1 MLARCHAFDWASTP
15 LGAREQWS
23 TSLKTAAGLVLA
35 SGFPM
40 VLLWGPDLIQVY
52 NDGYIPFLDAKHP
65 YGLGIGNRACW
76 PEVWHIN
83 APVYD
88 KVFAGET
95 VSFQDAL
102 YPVRRHGPDGP
113 EEALYITLSYSP
125 VTDDV
130 GAVGGVLVTLL
141 DTTAHVTGRRAEAER
156 VRLERAL
163 QHERTALL
171 EAAFRGAPSFLA
183 IYSGPEHVFALSND
197 AYGQLVGPE
206 RDIIGKPLLEA
217 LPEVVDQGFDVV
229 LDRVL
234 ATGEPFTVH
243 EAPVR
248 LARTPGAPAEDR
260 VVALTYLP
268 VVEPDG
274 RRSGVIAH
282 GIDVTDYVRAR
293 REAERLLVESE
304 QLRADAV
311 GARAEAEQARER
323 TERLQALTAALAGAR
338 TLDDVAR
345 VVVAETV
352 AALGARTGSLAV
364 RGADD
369 GTLRLA
375 STFGYPA
382 PMPASV
388 LVQRLDL
395 PSPLTECFRTCAPI
409 WIERRDGPH
418 GLDVRYPPTVWVW
431 DKLGV
436 TSGASI
442 PLIAAG
448 EAVGVICFAFSEPR
462 TFPDS
467 ERDFLLALGRQAA
480 LAVDRARLS
489 DAERTARDEAEAAN
503 QGKSEFLA
511 VMSHELRTPLNAIGG
526 YAELIEMGIRG
537 PVTELQRA
545 DLSRIQKSQRH
556 LLGLVNSVLDFAKV
570 DAGAVSYDLA
580 DVLLSEV
587 LATCEAL
594 IAPQAESK
602 HIMLTFSCVDASL
615 AARADHKKVER
626 VVLNLL
632 SNAVKFTEP
641 HGSVTVACGRQVE
654 HSGNEPR
661 VIVTIT
667 DTGRGIPPDQIERV
681 FQPFVQVDAKLTRTQ
696 EGTGLGLAISRD
708 LARGMQ
714 GDLTVTSTAGAGS
727 TFTLALPAV

>member
-1 MLARCHAFDWASTP
+1 
-15 LGAREQWS
+15 
-23 TSLKTAAGLVLA
+23 
-35 SGFPM
+35 M

-65 YGLGIGNRACW
+65 QGLGIGIRACW
-76 PEVWHIN
+76 PEVWNIN

-88 KVFAGET
+88 RVRAGET

-102 YPVRRHGPDGP
+102 YPVRRHGLDGP
-113 EEALYITLSYSP
+113 EENLYITLSYSP
-125 VTDDV
+125 VTDDA
-130 GAVGGVLVTLL
+130 GAIGGVLVTLL
-141 DTTAHVTGRRAEAER
+141 DTTAQVTGRRAEAER
-156 VRLERAL
+156 GRLELAL

-171 EAAFRGAPSFLA
+171 KSAFRGAPSFLA

-197 AYGQLVGPE
+197 AYAQLVGPE
-206 RDIIGKPLLEA
+206 RDILGKPLLEA
-217 LPEVVDQGFDVV
+217 LPEVVGQGFDVV

-234 ATGEPFTVH
+234 ATGEPFTMH
-243 EAPVR
+243 ETAVR

-260 VVALTYLP
+260 VVALTFLP

-293 REAERLLVESE
+293 REAERLLLESE

-311 GARAEAEQARER
+311 SARAEAEQARER
-323 TERLQALTAALAGAR
+323 TERLQSLTAALAGAR
-338 TLDDVAR
+338 TFDDVAT

-352 AALGARTGSLAV
+352 EALGARTGSLAV
-364 RGADD
+364 RGANA

-375 STFGYPA
+375 STFGYSA
-382 PMPASV
+382 PVPPSV

-395 PSPLTECFRTCAPI
+395 LSPITECFRTCAPI
-409 WIERRDGPH
+409 WIERRDGPD
-418 GLDVRYPPTVWVW
+418 GLDVRYPLTASVW

-448 EAVGVICFAFSEPR
+448 EVVGVICFAFREPR
-462 TFPDS
+462 TFADS

-489 DAERTARDEAEAAN
+489 DAERIARDEAEAAN
-503 QGKSEFLA
+503 IGKSEFLA

-526 YAELIEMGIRG
+526 YAELLEMGIRG

-545 DLSRIQKSQRH
+545 DLARIQKSQRH
-556 LLGLVNSVLDFAKV
+556 LLGLVNGVLEFAKV
-570 DAGAVSYDLA
+570 NAGAVSYDLV

-602 HIMLTFSCVDASL
+602 HIVLMFLCADERI
-615 AARADHKKVER
+615 AARADHKKLER

-641 HGSVTVACGRQVE
+641 HGRVTVDCGRQVE
-654 HSGNEPR
+654 YSGNEPH
-661 VIVTIT
+661 VIVTIS
-667 DTGRGIPPDQIERV
+667 DTGRGIPPDQLERV

-708 LARGMQ
+708 LARGMR
-714 GDLTVTSTAGAGS
+714 GDLTVTSTVGKGS
-727 TFTLALPAV
+727 TFTLALPSA